1 MDLERIF
8 LRKEWNSEK
17 GYSGYNNYKS
27 YKFYMRDKIIEAL
40 VKATGLETGEIH
52 LETPENE
59 EFGDYSSN
67 ITLQLFSKSQI
78 PNPKSQKKDQS
89 PITNHQ
95 STGQLAQETVSKLKA
110 DKEIEKVV
118 DKIEIAGPGFIN
130 FWLKKDV
137 LVDNLIQIDN
147 EKDKYGRSETKKNK
161 KVSVEFTDPN
171 PFKEFHIGH
180 LYSNT
185 IGESLARLQEA
196 LGATVWRA
204 DYFGDAGIH
213 VAKSIW
219 GLRKKMQEDNL
230 SLDQLGQKELKE
242 RINYMG
248 QGYTIGSDVYEED
261 KDAKKEI
268 ERLNTVIYL
277 AAQRMWKEKEGRE
290 PIVNYDPENKF
301 SEEEI
306 NEIYELYVKGRSWS
320 LEYFE
325 QIYARLG
332 TKFDGYYPESVVG
345 EIGYKYVLDNLGSVF
360 EKSEGAII
368 YKGEKVGLHTRVF
381 INKHNLPT
389 YEAKELG
396 LAPKKYEDFKY
407 DESIIV
413 TGNEINEYFK
423 VLISALKEINPKL
436 GNATLHLGHGMVRL
450 PEGKMSSRTGKIV
463 TAEEILDEV
472 KSMVFKILEKSDV
485 TESEKESIAEK
496 VAIGSIKYSF
506 LKTGIGQDII
516 FDFDKSL
523 SLEGNS
529 GPYLQYTYA
538 RTQSVGK
545 KALGTR
551 QKALDFQKLMPSPYS
566 LVPNSEEIALLRTF
580 THFSDIISMSAKN
593 YSPNLL
599 CNYLYDLA
607 QKFNLFY
614 NMHGILEQRTKDKEQ
629 SNFRLALTSATG
641 QVLKNGLYLL
651 GIEAPGRM

>member
-1 MDLERIF
+1 
-8 LRKEWNSEK
+8 
-17 GYSGYNNYKS
+17 
-27 YKFYMRDKIIEAL
+27 
-40 VKATGLETGEIH
+40 
-52 LETPENE
+52 
-59 EFGDYSSN
+59 
-67 ITLQLFSKSQI
+67 
-78 PNPKSQKKDQS
+78 
-89 PITNHQ
+89 
-95 STGQLAQETVSKLKA
+95 
-110 DKEIEKVV
+110 
-118 DKIEIAGPGFIN
+118 
-130 FWLKKDV
+130 
-137 LVDNLIQIDN
+137 
-147 EKDKYGRSETKKNK
+147 
-161 KVSVEFTDPN
+161 
-171 PFKEFHIGH
+171 
-180 LYSNT
+180 
-185 IGESLARLQEA
+185 
-196 LGATVWRA
+196 
-204 DYFGDAGIH
+204 
-213 VAKSIW
+213 
-219 GLRKKMQEDNL
+219 
-230 SLDQLGQKELKE
+230 
-242 RINYMG
+242 
-248 QGYTIGSDVYEED
+248 
-261 KDAKKEI
+261 
-268 ERLNTVIYL
+268 
-277 AAQRMWKEKEGRE
+277 MWKEKEGRE